1 MHSLA
6 HVRVGADFEAAT
18 VWRACMHLPLACCA
32 LSARPRALLPSCAVS
47 LSVAACPRQRRHL
60 LSTISRCITD
70 NMDAIVRVACRDSGK
85 AKVDAYMGEVL
96 TTLEKI
102 RWICRCRSRPIQ

>member
-1 MHSLA
+1 
-6 HVRVGADFEAAT
+6 
-18 VWRACMHLPLACCA
+18 MHLPFAWRA
-32 LSARPRALLPSCAVS
+32 LSERPRAAQRALCLFPQLL
-47 LSVAACPRQRRHL
+47 AACPRQRRHL

-102 RWICRCRSRPIQ
+102 RWICRCRKRAMLAAKQT